1 MPPPDPLEDV
11 AFLARSAHRVGVLE
25 TLADGP
31 LTRPELHEET
41 GISQPTLGRILGS
54 FEDRNWV
61 EQRRPEYALTPLGE
75 LLAEEFE
82 DLLDTVET
90 IQTLGDVVRQ
100 LPTDEMDFDVRT
112 FADAT
117 VWTPEPGDTLSHIR
131 RMERVWFDAD
141 RRRLLGG
148 TLGPASFDDRREQ
161 ARRDFGRLQQMEVET
176 IVSSAMLEQGMSDP
190 EIRRLTHEHWDP
202 EHVRAYL
209 YDGPIPLILA
219 IADDTAMLAP
229 LDENGIP
236 TAVIETENETIRSW
250 TETEMDEYR
259 ERSVEL
265 RVEDLP
271 TSESSDG

>member
-1 MPPPDPLEDV
+1 
-11 AFLARSAHRVGVLE
+11 VLE